1 MTTRSEPRNRIGLE
15 RRCQILAEYG
25 KWTALSAVRSKCPIK
40 ATEPVYRLLN
50 RVAFDEVL
58 DRDRGAISAQ
68 KFDAWH
74 KRECVDLCDRANV
87 LKPEVTPFPVGWS
100 AKLINVFLKT
110 TAYVG
115 DLGRAGLR
123 AALHP
128 PLDNRLRD
136 HLVKCFRECPEIRD
150 AVDFHSITG
159 IVTYEQY
166 ERIID
171 GCRAA
176 AEELAKRGGTCSLF
190 EVEQLWSTG
199 APPGPCRCS

>member
-1 MTTRSEPRNRIGLE
+1 MFHA
-15 RRCQILAEYG
+15 AELFG
-25 KWTALSAVRSKCPIK
+25 QNVRLFL
-40 ATEPVYRLLN
+40 TEPTPQRGPP
-50 RVAFDEVL
+50 
-58 DRDRGAISAQ
+58 RDRHAAGPPQSGTASTPDRRRHRAIRVMPGPA
-68 KFDAWH
+68 
-74 KRECVDLCDRANV
+74 
-87 LKPEVTPFPVGWS
+87 TPTWGQSVS
-100 AKLINVFLKT
+100 
-110 TAYVG
+110 
-115 DLGRAGLR
+115 
-123 AALHP
+123 
-128 PLDNRLRD
+128 
-136 HLVKCFRECPEIRD
+136 RECPEIRD

>member
-40 ATEPVYRLLN
+40 ATEPVYRL
-50 RVAFDEVL
+50 
-58 DRDRGAISAQ
+58 
-68 KFDAWH
+68 
-74 KRECVDLCDRANV
+74 